1 MIGAGISGLQ
11 AGILLGQNNK
21 DFIILE
27 ATDKIGGRIGTD
39 KLCDVLQQEIKGPKL
54 FPGWL
59 SNNKRALNTPI

>member
-11 AGILLGQNNK
+11 TAIILAQNNK

-39 KLCDVLQQEIKGPKL
+39 KLCDVLKQEFKD
-54 FPGWL
+54 
-59 SNNKRALNTPI
+59 